1 MPQQRKRVVLT
12 AFVNVQGT
20 AELMKPL
27 MCSIADTG
35 HRPEE
40 TLVAIHYLTELNSS
54 KKRILDDAPE
64 HIITGPW

>member
-1 MPQQRKRVVLT
+1 
-12 AFVNVQGT
+12 
-20 AELMKPL
+20 